1 MSIWRRIALFPL
13 TRLLIWFATGLLSAT
28 VLRLLLKL
36 VHAPGPILLA
46 GEAAGM
52 FLGLIFL
59 ARVVERRPLRD
70 VGMAPKGLIRDT
82 LAGFA
87 IGAALLSAVIGTM
100 ALAGWYQIGQF
111 TWSAALFWTYLLHY
125 LLVGIQEEIALRGVF
140 FRAVEESLGSYISL
154 GLSALLF
161 GILHIVNP
169 NATLASALA
178 ISLEAGVLL
187 AAAYM
192 LTRSLWLAIG
202 IHWGWNFIQGPV
214 FGAAVSGGQ
223 GKSLIKPLI
232 TGPAWATGG
241 AFGPE
246 GGLIAVVIC
255 TLAGILLL
263 YLAARRGQVI
273 APYWRRPSA
282 AENHVA
288 EDRM

>member
-1 MSIWRRIALFPL
+1 MSVWRRILLFPL
-13 TRLLIWFATGLLSAT
+13 TRLVIWFAAGLLSAT

-36 VHAPGPILLA
+36 VHAPGPIVLA
-46 GEAAGM
+46 GEAGGM

-59 ARVVERRPLRD
+59 AKVVERRPLRA
-70 VGMAPKGLIRDT
+70 VGLSPKGILRET
-82 LAGFA
+82 LLGFA

-100 ALAGWYQIGQF
+100 ALAGWYHIGQF
-111 TWSAALFWTYLLHY
+111 TWSTALFWTYLLHY

-246 GGLIAVVIC
+246 GGLIAVLIC
-255 TLAGILLL
+255 TLAGVLLL
-263 YLAARRGQVI
+263 YLAARRGQVV
-273 APYWRRPSA
+273 APYWRRSTT
-282 AENHVA
+282 ENQVA
-288 EDRM
+288 D